1 MDSILSEL
9 DNKDSLEEEKVHI
22 RIQQRTTRTY
32 ITVID
37 GLDQLNLDLNKI
49 TKYMKKIFSC
59 GGMRTNNIIK
69 LQGDQRNNVK
79 NFLINENIIS
89 SDNIIVHGY

>member
-1 MDSILSEL
+1 MDNILSQL
-9 DNKDSLEEEKVHI
+9 DNNYSLEEQKVHI

-32 ITVID
+32 ITIIE
-37 GLDQLNLDLNKI
+37 GLDQLNLDLKKI

-59 GGMRTNNIIK
+59 GGVTTNNNIK
-69 LQGDQRNNVK
+69 LQGDQRNKVK
-79 NFLINENIIS
+79 NFLLNENIIS